1 MNDQQQQQQ
10 PAGPPDT
17 TKYENQHGIEK
28 GDEALVAAFAK
39 KVGNELFT
47 VDHQNVGSNS
57 NIKALQLD
65 QKKIFADVPTKPSPA
80 PKQVVTKPVQE
91 PGISVPESPSKTP
104 PATILAQPQLPAS
117 DSTLLEYERRLS
129 KLEHATNAF
138 KKAKRIK
145 RGINYSVSSNGFKG
159 EIKDAELLAEFIISE
174 VAKGVKTI
182 TIRANDSQNSKQK

>member
-10 PAGPPDT
+10 PVGPPDT
-17 TKYENQHGIEK
+17 TKYENQHGIEE

-65 QKKIFADVPTKPSPA
+65 QKKIFADVPTRPSPA

-91 PGISVPESPSKTP
+91 PEIPVPGPSSKTP

-129 KLEHATNAF
+129 KLEHATNAL